1 MLGKKIPTLVA
12 ILLLIAAVVGLA
24 VWQKSRTGTVSA
36 EATPSGVKVTNIADN
51 KFSVSWTTKS
61 ATKGALEYGSVGE
74 KLDQRAEDDRG
85 SSHTGLTHHVTVA
98 GLQPGTNYAF
108 RILSGTPERRFDNNG
123 SVYSVSTGTTIASV
137 PAARSLYG
145 EVTGGSEDTIVYVT
159 LPDAQPT
166 SVTLKASGGYS
177 VALSTIRSADLSAFV
192 AYDPAATVVSLLVDN
207 GVSQS
212 QVTASTANISPVPTI
227 ALGQNADY
235 RSVASEPTQ
244 VAQVEPVASPSEST
258 EPQAVEIF
266 NVEPIEGAEVNQV
279 TSTKYTLTNPGIE
292 GEVLATTKPAFSGT
306 GEANVEISLA
316 VSGQKAVSDKVR
328 VGAGGTW
335 SWTPAIALSLGKQK
349 ITVTYTDK
357 DGKVQKIERGF
368 SVTAASAT
376 SEPAFVSTPSA
387 STTTANVSPSPR
399 SGMPA
404 TESGVPVTG
413 VMTPT
418 LLTLGLSFAIMVV
431 GAFLLAF

>member
-1 MLGKKIPTLVA
+1 MLGKKIPTLLA
-12 ILLLIAAVVGLA
+12 LLLLIGVFVGLII
-24 VWQKSRTGTVSA
+24 WQKSKGETVSA
-36 EATPSGVKVTNIADN
+36 EVIPTGVKITNVADN
-51 KFSVSWTTKS
+51 KFSVSWTTKV
-61 ATKGALEYGSVGE
+61 ATKGAVEYGSVGE
-74 KLDQRAEDDRG
+74 KLELRAEDDRG
-85 SSHTGLTHHVTVA
+85 SEHVGLTHHITVA

-108 RILSGTPERRFDNNG
+108 RILSGSPERRFDNNG
-123 SVYSVSTGTTIASV
+123 SVYSVNTGSTIASV

-145 EVTGGSEDTIVYVT
+145 EVTGGSEDTLVYVT
-159 LPDAQPT
+159 MPDAQPT

-177 VALSTIRSADLSAFV
+177 VALSTIRSADLTSFV
-192 AYDPAATVVSLLVDN
+192 AYDPSATVVSLLLDN

-235 RSVASEPTQ
+235 RSVTSEPTQ
-244 VAQVEPVASPSEST
+244 VAQVEPAPEPEET
-258 EPQAVEIF
+258 TTPQAVDIF
-266 NVEPIEGAEVNQV
+266 NVEPIAGAEVNEV
-279 TSTKYTLTNPGIE
+279 TNSKFTLTNPGIE

-306 GEANVEISLA
+306 GPANVELTIA
-316 VSGQKAVSDKVR
+316 ISGQKAVSDKVR
-328 VGAGGTW
+328 VGASGSW

-349 ITVTYTDK
+349 IAVSYVDNDDK
-357 DGKVQKIERGF
+357 TQKIERSF
-368 SVTAASAT
+368 SVTATSVD

-387 STTTANVSPSPR
+387 STTTTVSPSPR
-399 SGMPA
+399 TGLPA